1 MSGLEGQFAERL
13 QVETMR
19 LEVQAGRIND
29 STERMRTEVDEK
41 ISGIYKSINELKIAI
56 ETLKSQ

>member
-1 MSGLEGQFAERL
+1 
-13 QVETMR
+13 MR

-29 STERMRTEVDEK
+29 GAERMRTEVDEK